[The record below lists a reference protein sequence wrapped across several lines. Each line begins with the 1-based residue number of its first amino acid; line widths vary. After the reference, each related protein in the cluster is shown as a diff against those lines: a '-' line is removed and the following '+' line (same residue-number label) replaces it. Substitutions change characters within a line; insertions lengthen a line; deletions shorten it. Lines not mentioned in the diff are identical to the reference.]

1 VVNAGGVP
9 ASGVGA
15 VALNVTADGATDSS
29 FLSVFPG
36 PGNPPLV
43 SNLNFVPLQTI
54 ANLVIVNVP
63 PDGMVR
69 VYNARGNV
77 HVIMDVQGWF
87 TDAPSGLPDGQ
98 FHPVAPARL
107 LDTRTG
113 TGGHPYRMVGG
124 EVYNLPVAG
133 AAGLP
138 VAANISS
145 VIINVTLSGPT
156 QATFLTAYPGGARP
170 NASNLNVQAGAV
182 QPNRVA
188 VKLAGDGSVS
198 IFLSDGNADVIVDVN
213 GWFGTASGGTGV
225 LYHGVVPA
233 RIYDSRGAGQTM
245 LGPDSTRA
253 LQIRGQGGVPT
264 GATAVVSNVAV
275 TDSNAGS
282 VMIIYPTDAARP
294 LASDLNWPTAATI
307 PNLVV
312 VKIGTDGQVAFYNAV
327 GSTNFVVDV
336 SGWFG

>member
-1 VVNAGGVP
+1 V
-9 ASGVGA
+9 
-15 VALNVTADGATDSS
+15 
-29 FLSVFPG
+29 
-36 PGNPPLV
+36 V

-54 ANLVIVNVP
+54 ANMVIVNVA
-63 PDGMVR
+63 DAGKINI
-69 VYNARGNV
+69 YNSRGNV
-77 HVIMDVQGWF
+77 HVIIDVQGWF

-107 LDTRTG
+107 LDTRTS

-133 AAGLP
+133 VAGLP
-138 VAANISS
+138 AAASISS

-188 VKLAGDGSVS
+188 VKLAGDGSIS
-198 IFLSDGNADVIVDVN
+198 IFLSDGNADVIVDLN
-213 GWFGTASGGTGV
+213 GWFGTGAATAGALYNGV
-225 LYHGVVPA
+225 SPS
-233 RIYDSRGAGQTM
+233 RIYDSRWLGQSMVTAGEKR
-245 LGPDSTRA
+245 PV
-253 LQIRGQGGVPT
+253 QILGQGGVPGT
-264 GATAVVSNVAV
+264 ALAVVGNVAV

-282 VMIIYPTDAARP
+282 VMTVHPNDVPTP
-294 LASDLNWPTAATI
+294 LASDLNWPAAATI

-312 VKIGTDGQVAFYNAV
+312 VKIGGDGKVGFWNAV